1 MIEMLS
7 QFFRHLI
14 TVTDVETRY
23 VDEIISYKITARF
36 FIRAV
41 NNVERKTCSKN
52 IKLFFLGG
60 YHGVGRLAALFV
72 PSI

>member
-1 MIEMLS
+1 MLS

-14 TVTDVETRY
+14 TVTDVETRS
-23 VDEIISYKITARF
+23 VDEIISYKITTRF

-52 IKLFFLGG
+52 MKLFF
-60 YHGVGRLAALFV
+60 
-72 PSI
+72 